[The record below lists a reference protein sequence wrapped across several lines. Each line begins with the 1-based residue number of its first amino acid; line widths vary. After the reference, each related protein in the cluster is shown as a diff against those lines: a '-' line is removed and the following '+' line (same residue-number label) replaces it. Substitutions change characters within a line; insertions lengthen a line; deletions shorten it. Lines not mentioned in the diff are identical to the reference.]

1 MTLSD
6 FATFCTAISGLAVTA
21 SLIYLAMQTHQNA
34 KHTRAL
40 INQGRVALIAE
51 LVLKRTDADLAAAFL
66 TATTGKATPEAIK
79 QTQFQA
85 WALAAMF
92 GWQDSFSQHER
103 GLLDEDIYLA
113 MRQALA
119 RACSQRAFREVYE
132 NTFRTSG
139 TKFTAFVDDVIAKLP
154 PPAAETRN
162 PL

>member
-6 FATFCTAISGLAVTA
+6 FATFSTALSGLAVTA

-51 LVLKRTDADLAAAFL
+51 VSLSRTNADVAEAFL
-66 TATTGKATPEAIK
+66 ISTTGNATPEAVK
-79 QTQFQA
+79 QVQFVS
-85 WALAAMF
+85 WATAAMF

-103 GLLDEDIYLA
+103 GLLDEDIYMA
-113 MRQALA
+113 MQQTLA
-119 RACSQRAFREVYE
+119 RAFIQPSFREVYE
-132 NTFRTSG
+132 TQFRVPG
-139 TKFTAFVDDVIAKLP
+139 TAFAAFVDDVIARL
-154 PPAAETRN
+154 PAAETLN